1 MLVTYIVCIII
12 VGVLLYYLFESG
24 KQYFAYQIL
33 HKAFLSDNAL
43 EELSDSK
50 LTNLTAS
57 YLKTIDIEIEKEKK
71 TNMPSDF
78 YFNTQSVLK
87 AYSINQKALD
97 SASGTLVG
105 IGLLGTFLG
114 LTLGIANFDSS
125 TSDNIQASIQ
135 SLLNGMSTA
144 FITSLVGM
152 AASLLFTTIFDK
164 PFRNWLSNALA
175 ALTSQL
181 DEQFYIDDVTLQ
193 HIQQQQMFI
202 RLSEELR
209 ENVKTE
215 VATISQKVSFTNEE
229 GYEVTLGNAVRDIL
243 EQNQQQTASLA
254 SFSTDLATEMN
265 NRFADTLKEKIEEL
279 VLPLMGSMI
288 NHIDQMA
295 DTVVKPSNDMM
306 TTVAE
311 ELKDTMQKVV
321 EEFKQ
326 RVSDT
331 ASQQLETLAKSLD
344 SATLVM
350 DAMPGNVSNATES
363 LQTSMKR
370 VEQSLSNLADDII
383 NKQTDLLALQETT
396 TEGSKKMLQMLNEG
410 IERIDLVNKEYA
422 DTIEELQQTQKYISD
437 STGHL
442 KTVSDD
448 LHSSTQTFQHS
459 QSEYAEQVEKMSEKN
474 QAAIDQIGT
483 LVEKSGKMSG
493 DYAMQFEII
502 RQGLSSIFNQLQEGL
517 QEYSRTVQETTNQYL
532 EEYSRGHN
540 AAVEALNGNIQM
552 LSELVD
558 DLSDVI
564 KKQKS

>member
-24 KQYFAYQIL
+24 KQYIAYRIL
-33 HKAFLSDNAL
+33 HKAYQSENAI
-43 EELSDSK
+43 EELTNSK
-50 LTNLTAS
+50 LANLAAS
-57 YLKTIDIEIEKEKK
+57 YLKTIDIEIGYDKK
-71 TNMPSDF
+71 TNTSSDF
-78 YFNTQSVLK
+78 YFNTQNVLK
-87 AYSINQKALD
+87 AYSINLKALD

-105 IGLLGTFLG
+105 IGLFGTFLG
-114 LTLGIANFDSS
+114 LTLGIRDFDSS

-135 SLLNGMSTA
+135 SLLDGMSTA

-152 AASLLFTTIFDK
+152 AASLLFTTLFDK

-175 ALTSQL
+175 ALTSKL
-181 DEQFYIDDVTLQ
+181 DERYFIDDVALQ
-193 HIQQQQMFI
+193 HIQQKQMFTQ
-202 RLSEELR
+202 LSEELR

-215 VATISQKVSFTNEE
+215 VATISQKVAFTNED
-229 GYEVTLGNAVRDIL
+229 GYEVSLGNAVRDIL

-279 VLPLMGSMI
+279 LLPLMGTMI
-288 NHIDQMA
+288 THIDQMA

-306 TTVAE
+306 ATVAE

-331 ASQQLETLAKSLD
+331 ATQQLETLSKSLD

-363 LQTSMKR
+363 LQATMKK
-370 VEQSLSNLADDII
+370 VELSLNNLADDII

-396 TEGSKKMLQMLNEG
+396 TQSSKQMLQTLNEG
-410 IERIDLVNKEYA
+410 LERMDMINKDYA
-422 DTIEELQQTQKYISD
+422 STIEELQQTQKYITD
-437 STGHL
+437 SAGHL

-448 LHSSTQTFQHS
+448 LHSSTQTFQQS
-459 QSEYAEQVEKMSEKN
+459 QSEYAEHVEEMSERN
-474 QAAIDQIGT
+474 QAAIVQIGN
-483 LVEKSGKMSG
+483 LVEQSGKMSG
-493 DYAMQFEII
+493 DYAVKFEII
-502 RQGLSSIFNQLQEGL
+502 RQGLSGIFNQLQEGL

-558 DLSDVI
+558 DLSDVL

>member
-24 KQYFAYQIL
+24 KQYIAYRIL
-33 HKAFLSDNAL
+33 HKAYQSENAI
-43 EELSDSK
+43 EELTNSK
-50 LTNLTAS
+50 LANLAAS
-57 YLKTIDIEIEKEKK
+57 YLKTIDIEIGYDKK
-71 TNMPSDF
+71 TNTSSDF

-87 AYSINQKALD
+87 AYSINLKALD

-105 IGLLGTFLG
+105 IGLFGTFLG
-114 LTLGIANFDSS
+114 LTLGIRDFDSS

-135 SLLNGMSTA
+135 SLLDGMSTA

-152 AASLLFTTIFDK
+152 AASLLFTTLFDK

-175 ALTSQL
+175 ALTSKL
-181 DEQFYIDDVTLQ
+181 DERYFIDDVALQ
-193 HIQQQQMFI
+193 HIQQKQMFTQ
-202 RLSEELR
+202 LSEELR

-215 VATISQKVSFTNEE
+215 VATISQKVTFTNED
-229 GYEVTLGNAVRDIL
+229 GYEVSLGNAVRDIL

-279 VLPLMGSMI
+279 LLPLMGTMI
-288 NHIDQMA
+288 THIDQMA

-306 TTVAE
+306 ATVAE

-331 ASQQLETLAKSLD
+331 ATQQLETLSKSLD

-350 DAMPGNVSNATES
+350 DAMPRNVSNATES
-363 LQTSMKR
+363 LQATMKK
-370 VEQSLSNLADDII
+370 VELSLNNLADDII

-396 TEGSKKMLQMLNEG
+396 TQSSKQMLQTLNEG
-410 IERIDLVNKEYA
+410 LERMDMINKDYA
-422 DTIEELQQTQKYISD
+422 STIEELQQTQKYITD
-437 STGHL
+437 SAGHL

-448 LHSSTQTFQHS
+448 LHSSTQTFQQS
-459 QSEYAEQVEKMSEKN
+459 QSEYAEHVEEMSERN
-474 QAAIDQIGT
+474 QAAIVQIGN
-483 LVEKSGKMSG
+483 LVEQSGKMSG
-493 DYAMQFEII
+493 DYAVKFEII
-502 RQGLSSIFNQLQEGL
+502 RQGLSGIFNQLQEGL

-558 DLSDVI
+558 DLSDVL

>member
-24 KQYFAYQIL
+24 KQYIAYRIL
-33 HKAFLSDNAL
+33 HKAYQSENAI
-43 EELSDSK
+43 EELTNSK
-50 LTNLTAS
+50 LANLAAS
-57 YLKTIDIEIEKEKK
+57 YLKTIDIEIGYDKK
-71 TNMPSDF
+71 TNTSSDF

-87 AYSINQKALD
+87 AYSINLKALD

-105 IGLLGTFLG
+105 IGLFGTFLG
-114 LTLGIANFDSS
+114 LTLGIRDFDSS

-135 SLLNGMSTA
+135 SLLDGMSTA

-152 AASLLFTTIFDK
+152 AASLLFTTLFDK

-175 ALTSQL
+175 ALTSKL
-181 DEQFYIDDVTLQ
+181 DERYFIDDVALQ
-193 HIQQQQMFI
+193 HIQQKQMFTQ
-202 RLSEELR
+202 LSEELR

-215 VATISQKVSFTNEE
+215 VATISQKVTFTNED
-229 GYEVTLGNAVRDIL
+229 GYEVSLGNAVRDIL

-279 VLPLMGSMI
+279 LLPLMGTMI
-288 NHIDQMA
+288 THIDQMA

-306 TTVAE
+306 ATVAE

-331 ASQQLETLAKSLD
+331 ATQQLETLSKSLD

-350 DAMPGNVSNATES
+350 DAMPRNVSNATES
-363 LQTSMKR
+363 LQAIMKK
-370 VEQSLSNLADDII
+370 VELSLNNLADDII

-396 TEGSKKMLQMLNEG
+396 TQSSKQMLQTLNEG
-410 IERIDLVNKEYA
+410 LERMDMINKDYA
-422 DTIEELQQTQKYISD
+422 STIEELQQTQKYITD
-437 STGHL
+437 SAGHL

-448 LHSSTQTFQHS
+448 LHSSTQTFQQS
-459 QSEYAEQVEKMSEKN
+459 QSEYAEHVEEMSERN
-474 QAAIDQIGT
+474 QAAIVQIGN
-483 LVEKSGKMSG
+483 LVEQSGKMSG
-493 DYAMQFEII
+493 DYAVKFEII
-502 RQGLSSIFNQLQEGL
+502 RQGLSGIFNQLQEGL

-558 DLSDVI
+558 DLSDVL

>member
-12 VGVLLYYLFESG
+12 LGVLLYYLFESG
-24 KQYFAYQIL
+24 KQYIAYRIL
-33 HKAFLSDNAL
+33 HDAFQSDSAI
-43 EELSDSK
+43 EELTESK
-50 LTNLTAS
+50 LADLRAS
-57 YLKTIDIEIEKEKK
+57 YSKTIDIEIGNDKK
-71 TNMPSDF
+71 TNVPSDF

-114 LTLGIANFDSS
+114 LTIGIANFDSS

-152 AASLLFTTIFDK
+152 SASLLFTIVDK
-164 PFRNWLSNALA
+164 PLRNWLSNALT
-175 ALTSQL
+175 ALTSKL
-181 DEQFYIDDVTLQ
+181 DEQFFIDDIALQ
-193 HIQQQQMFI
+193 HIQQQQMVNQ
-202 RLSEELR
+202 LSEKLC

-215 VATISQKVSFTNEE
+215 VTSISQKMTFTNEE
-229 GYEVTLGNAVRDIL
+229 GYEVSLGNAVRDIL
-243 EQNQQQTASLA
+243 EQNQQQTASLS

-265 NRFADTLKEKIEEL
+265 NRFADTLKEKIEDL
-279 VLPLMGSMI
+279 LLPLMGNMI
-288 NHIDQMA
+288 SHIDQMA
-295 DTVVKPSNDMM
+295 DTVVKPSNVMM

-311 ELKDTMQKVV
+311 ELKDTMLKVV

-331 ASQQLETLAKSLD
+331 ATQQLETLSKSLD

-350 DAMPGNVSNATES
+350 DALPGNVSNASDS
-363 LQTSMKR
+363 LQSTMKK
-370 VEQSLSNLADDII
+370 VELSLSNLTNDII
-383 NKQTDLLALQETT
+383 NKQTDLLALQETI
-396 TEGSKKMLQMLNEG
+396 TESSKQMLQTLNEG
-410 IERIDLVNKEYA
+410 IERMDSVNKEYA
-422 DTIEELQQTQKYISD
+422 GTIEELQQTQKYISD

-448 LHSSTQTFQHS
+448 LHTSTQTFQQS
-459 QSEYAEQVEKMSEKN
+459 QSEYAEHMEEMSEKN
-474 QAAIDQIGT
+474 QSAINQIGN

-493 DYAMQFEII
+493 DYAVQFEII
-502 RQGLSSIFNQLQEGL
+502 KQGLSSIFNQLQEGL
-517 QEYSRTVQETTNQYL
+517 QEYSKTVQETTSQYL

-558 DLSDVI
+558 DMSDVI
-564 KKQKS
+564 KKHKS